1 MVNKLWRACLR
12 HIAPCE
18 CQFCGQPSQRDVALC
33 SNCQSDLPANRG
45 GCPICAEPLALSAH
59 NPHPQSSLQAQP
71 CGRCQQSTPPYQQAL
86 APWLYRYP
94 VDDLIKQLKYQR
106 RLDHLPT
113 LAALLQKD
121 ITASLE
127 QHGRPDRLL
136 PVPLHW
142 RRLWRRGF
150 NQAELLALQLTKDP
164 ELRPWQLRIDA
175 QLCRRPQPT
184 PALEGLDRAERAR
197 CMRAA
202 FTTRAR
208 IDGEY
213 VVIVDDVMTSGATA
227 TALSRVLLAQGAR
240 RVDVWC
246 CARTAVQ

>member
-12 HIAPCE
+12 HLAPCE
-18 CQFCGQPSQRDVALC
+18 CQFCGQPSHRDFALC
-33 SNCQSDLPANRG
+33 RACQRDLPANDSC
-45 GCPICAEPLALSAH
+45 CPVCAEPL
-59 NPHPQSSLQAQP
+59 PHTPYAP
-71 CGRCQQSTPPYQQAL
+71 CGRCQQSRPPYRQAL

-94 VDDLIKQLKYQR
+94 VDGLIKQLKYQR
-106 RLDHLPT
+106 RLHQLPVMAT
-113 LAALLQKD
+113 LLRE
-121 ITASLE
+121 TVGASLR

-150 NQAELLALQLTKDP
+150 NQAELLALQLAKDP
-164 ELRPWQLRIDA
+164 QLKPWRLRVDA
-175 QLCRRPQPT
+175 RLCRRPQPT
-184 PALEGLDRAERAR
+184 PALEGLDRAARAR

-202 FTTRAR
+202 FTARER

-227 TALSRVLLAQGAR
+227 AAMTRLLLAQGAS

-246 CARTAVQ
+246 CARTPAR